1 MTELQMTLS
10 EIKFNQNMNILINK
24 LCYNIMLPSFKLK
37 RDIKKLTAS

>member
-24 LCYNIMLPSFKLK
+24 VCCNIMLPSLKLK
-37 RDIKKLTAS
+37 RGFKKLTAS